1 MTLSQ
6 RDCSH
11 QIKARALE
19 LGFSAVGI
27 SRAEALSDEARKL
40 EQWLTRGMHGE
51 MRYMEEH
58 FEKRVN
64 PTLLFPD
71 AKSIVS
77 VLANYFPPETSTS
90 TEGKVSIYAQ
100 GRDYHLVVK
109 TKLQELFSFICD
121 KVGNVNGRA
130 FVDSAP
136 TMDKVLAQRSGL
148 GWIGKHTNLISRR
161 FGSFFFIGN
170 LLLDC
175 PLDYDAP
182 YVQNYC
188 GSCTA
193 CIDLC
198 PTQAITH
205 EGQVDARKCISY
217 LTIELKRN
225 FTDEEKSMLGEW
237 LFGCDVCQEVCPWN
251 RFSSPTL
258 ISELLPKSDIQRIS
272 PDDILDFTK
281 STFQRVFGETP
292 VFRTG
297 LRRMK
302 RNAEA
307 VKENLRSDTLRSTRA
322 TGLNEDTA

>member
-1 MTLSQ
+1 MTLSK
-6 RDCSH
+6 RDYSR

-19 LGFSAVGI
+19 LGFSAAGI

-40 EQWLTRGMHGE
+40 EQWLAKDMHGE

-64 PTLLFPD
+64 PTILFPD
-71 AKSIVS
+71 AKSVVS
-77 VLANYFPPETSTS
+77 VLANYVPPEMPTA

-100 GRDYHLVVK
+100 GKDYHSVIK
-109 TKLQELFSFICD
+109 SKLQELFSFICD
-121 KVGNVNGRA
+121 LVGRVNGRA

-175 PLDYDAP
+175 ELDYDAP
-182 YVQNYC
+182 YLQNYC
-188 GSCTA
+188 GTCTA

-205 EGQVDARKCISY
+205 DGQVDARKCISY

-237 LFGCDVCQEVCPWN
+237 LFGCDICQEVCPWN
-251 RFSSPTL
+251 RFSKPTA
-258 ISELLPKSDIQRIS
+258 IPEFLPNPDVQRLS
-272 PDDILDFTK
+272 ADDILDLTK
-281 STFQRVFGETP
+281 SSFQRVFGDTP

-307 VKENLRSDTLRSTRA
+307 VKENLRSNVLRSK
-322 TGLNEDTA
+322 GGSGFNEGIA

>member
-1 MTLSQ
+1 MTASR
-6 RDCSH
+6 RDYSH

-27 SRAEALSDEARKL
+27 SPAEALSDEARKL
-40 EQWLTRGMHGE
+40 ERWLALGMHGE

-64 PTLLFPD
+64 PTLLFPG
-71 AKSIVS
+71 AKSVVS
-77 VLANYFPPETSTS
+77 VLANYFPPEPPTP
-90 TEGKVSIYAQ
+90 TEGKISIYAQ
-100 GRDYHLVVK
+100 GKDYHSVVK
-109 TKLQELFSFICD
+109 SKLQALFSFICD
-121 KVGNVNGRA
+121 LIGSVNGRT

-175 PLDYDAP
+175 ALDYDPP
-182 YVQNYC
+182 YLQNYC

-237 LFGCDVCQEVCPWN
+237 LFGCDICQDVCPWN
-251 RFSSPTL
+251 RFSKPTT
-258 ISELLPKSDIQRIS
+258 ISEFFPNPDIQHLS
-272 PDDILDFTK
+272 ADDILDLTK
-281 STFQRVFGETP
+281 SSFKRTFEETP
-292 VFRTG
+292 IFRTG

-307 VKENLRSDTLRSTRA
+307 VKENLRSKSQA
-322 TGLNEDTA
+322 S